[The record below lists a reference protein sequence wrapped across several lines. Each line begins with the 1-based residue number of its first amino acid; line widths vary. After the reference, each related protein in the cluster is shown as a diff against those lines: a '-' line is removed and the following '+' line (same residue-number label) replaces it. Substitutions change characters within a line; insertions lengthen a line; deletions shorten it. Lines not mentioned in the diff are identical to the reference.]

1 MNEKVVL
8 PLSIFKDEYC
18 KNNYNE
24 NMFREDG
31 FLNPKYNSSKKT
43 GTIASIFEDYWDSV
57 YSKTKI

>member
-1 MNEKVVL
+1 MNMNEKVVL

-31 FLNPKYNSSKKT
+31 SLNPKYNSSKKT
-43 GTIASIFEDYWDSV
+43 LF
-57 YSKTKI
+57 